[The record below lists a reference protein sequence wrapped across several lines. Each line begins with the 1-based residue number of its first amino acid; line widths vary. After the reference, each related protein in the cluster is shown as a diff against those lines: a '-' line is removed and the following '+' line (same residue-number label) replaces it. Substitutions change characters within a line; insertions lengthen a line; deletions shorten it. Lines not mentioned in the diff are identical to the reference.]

1 MQPVVTPTGIRSAPV
16 LCLSCL
22 VRLIVR
28 PVMRL
33 TVVLRTVARLMALLI
48 LLVPTAMPQRAH
60 ADESLSASAQE
71 PKACGLAERVSQ
83 RVGSLLTAQNHTH
96 YQGTIL
102 VEFGGDREFVAVDS
116 SLADGTGSLLRLNHQ
131 VDAQP
136 TQVTLLALDRPEV
149 CDLAR
154 FYAFSMEPG
163 QVVAG
168 RETYRLTI
176 RPKDTLRLGYVMDV
190 DVETDIPL
198 RVVTATSDGQ
208 VLERF
213 EFAAIAVST
222 NGSKVDDAQTAEGGA
237 ETPASGL
244 QRTNPGNDNVVE
256 PGYRFAALPPGF
268 EVVGRGITPTDF
280 LVVSDGLASVSVFVE
295 PRPAPLTDGEGVVL
309 RGATLAYT
317 RGTSTDFLITVMGE
331 VPVTTAR
338 LLADAVRTTR
348 R

>member
-1 MQPVVTPTGIRSAPV
+1 MQPVVTLTGVRSAPA
-16 LCLSCL
+16 LYLSCL
-22 VRLIVR
+22 VSLLVH

-33 TVVLRTVARLMALLI
+33 MVLLI
-48 LLVPTAMPQRAH
+48 LVVPTAMPQWAH
-60 ADESLSASAQE
+60 ADEAPSIESQE

-96 YQGTIL
+96 YQGTLL

-136 TQVTLLALDRPEV
+136 TQVTLLALERPDV

-154 FYAFSMEPG
+154 FYAFGIEPG

-213 EFAAIAVST
+213 EFAAINVSM
-222 NGSKVDDAQTAEGGA
+222 NGSQVDESQTADEGA

-244 QRTNPGNDNVVE
+244 QRTSEGTDNAEE